1 MDNTPRFLVAAVLCA
16 FAIYWYARRRDEA
29 SAPPPDSGVA
39 VFDAGA
45 TGASPPGPSV
55 APPSAASAVD
65 AGAAP
70 RFRRID
76 PAARAALLA
85 REAARA
91 DAVVNAA
98 DSDDRAAVEAML
110 DALAGSGKPFIHTSG
125 SSVVADDA
133 RGAPSDAVFDDS
145 IHDPGSR
152 WTPTPDKQA
161 RADLDRAILA
171 GAARGAGFQSV
182 VALAGDRPEIV
193 DAERFEAAGVE
204 FESRTASAPAL
215 AAALATLRSGSMRV
229 LVSDFLFA
237 HDARELVR
245 PLAAR
250 GGGLALVQVL
260 GTGDA
265 RPEAGS
271 ALRLVDAE
279 SDAAHD
285 LVLDRRTV
293 ERYLERLARLTDG
306 LEEECRRAG
315 ARFVRVEAGTP
326 LVAAARSL
334 ARAGIL
340 DLDGP

>member
-1 MDNTPRFLVAAVLCA
+1 MHRPSPE
-16 FAIYWYARRRDEA
+16 ARRLGALHRLALLGDPQRGRIGERIA
-29 SAPPPDSGVA
+29 RGTGSSLEFQDRRAYQAGDDVRHVDWRALARTDQVLVRQHREEVLPRVEIVA
-39 VFDAGA
+39 D
-45 TGASPPGPSV
+45 PSRSMAV
-55 APPSAASAVD
+55 EPAKADLAVD
-65 AGAAP
+65 
-70 RFRRID
+70 
-76 PAARAALLA
+76 LA
-85 REAARA
+85 
-91 DAVVNAA
+91 
-98 DSDDRAAVEAML
+98 
-110 DALAGSGKPFIHTSG
+110 
-125 SSVVADDA
+125 
-133 RGAPSDAVFDDS
+133 
-145 IHDPGSR
+145 
-152 WTPTPDKQA
+152 
-161 RADLDRAILA
+161 AILA

-204 FESRTASAPAL
+204 FESRTAWPPAL

-326 LVAAARSL
+326 LDAAARSL